1 MNKIIVVIFILF
13 TIFCCSDERNVNNEN
28 ADIID
33 MTSDIV
39 SLNKDD
45 IVEEII
51 YVPLKIVDD
60 KFLIKYINSVFI
72 TDSLLFIVDLSLKA
86 IFVYDLNGYPL
97 YRIGNLGQGPG
108 EYVNL
113 RDVTLDRKEHKIIIC
128 DVTSQKIIYY
138 DFSGCVL
145 EEKRIPS
152 TEHICYFSKDPKS
165 DFFVGERR
173 TLTKDLLVVFDK
185 NKNIVDSH
193 LRLDTKHTD
202 VYKPYESNMYGT
214 PFYIYNDTVFFLSI
228 FDYSIYSYA
237 DGKFNREYSMDIPEK
252 IKISSTTVD
261 IKANKPSY
269 EYISDYLEKGL
280 LAQLSSLVVTDN
292 YIFFKADGGRLP
304 SRILYDRKNK
314 KTYSYNN
321 LFSDAKNIL
330 QQPICSEYNDW
341 FVFGI
346 YGQSFEYLR
355 KNHGMKIDDE
365 DNPVLCFV
373 KLKKL

>member
-1 MNKIIVVIFILF
+1 MNKIIAIIFILL
-13 TIFCCSDERNVNNEN
+13 IISCCSDVRNINYEN
-28 ADIID
+28 TDIID
-33 MTSDIV
+33 INSDIV

-60 KFLIKYINSVFI
+60 KFLIKYINFVFI
-72 TDSLLFIVDLSLKA
+72 TDSLLIIVDLSLNA

-97 YRIGNLGQGPG
+97 YRIGNVGQGPG

-113 RDVTLDRKEHKIIIC
+113 RDVTLDRKGHKIIIC

-138 DFSGCVL
+138 DFSGHVL
-145 EEKRIPS
+145 EEKKMPS
-152 TEHICYFSKDPKS
+152 SEHICYFSKDPKS

-185 NKNIVDSH
+185 NQNVIDSH
-193 LRLDTKHTD
+193 FRLNPKNRD
-202 VYKPYESNMYGT
+202 VYKPYESYMYGT

-237 DGKFNREYSMDIPEK
+237 GDKFNKEYKMNIPEK
-252 IKISSTTVD
+252 IKISSTSID
-261 IKANKPSY
+261 FNANKPSY
-269 EYISDYLEKGL
+269 EYISDYWRKGL

-292 YIFFKADGGRLP
+292 YIIFKAEGGVP
-304 SRILYDRKNK
+304 SRILYDRKSK
-314 KTYSYNN
+314 KTYSYGN
-321 LFSDAKNIL
+321 LFSNEKNL
-330 QQPICSEYNDW
+330 PQQPISSEYNDW

-346 YGQSFEYLR
+346 YGQAFEYLR
-355 KNHGMKIDDE
+355 KNFGMKIEED

-373 KLKKL
+373 KLKKM